1 MKRVFVGG
9 VRVVVVIEVVEIIGL
24 FIIVVDFKY
33 VVYVMVDV
41 SGKSDIA
48 FFYRNSIFFSLLIIL
63 LSKCKSEYL
72 NN

>member
-48 FFYRNSIFFSLLIIL
+48 FFYRYSIFFSLLIIL
-63 LSKCKSEYL
+63 LSKCKSENL
-72 NN
+72 NS